1 LKNILGIHHRAR
13 FKVVLNIMKVKKHK
27 VFGLR
32 QCTENSLT
40 EKILNSLSL
49 INSNTQLFNMSYI
62 SQLSIVVGTK
72 VLGHTN
78 IQEILSQIS
87 EKYACFDEELKEQVK
102 EVMNSYLCIKELN
115 NMYLEINPSQEQ

>member
-1 LKNILGIHHRAR
+1 M
-13 FKVVLNIMKVKKHK
+13 LNIMKVKKHK

-87 EKYACFDEELKEQVK
+87 EKYACFDEELK
-102 EVMNSYLCIKELN
+102 
-115 NMYLEINPSQEQ
+115 